1 MGRPGRAGRTKK
13 PCEGCGETEPYGRE
27 TGKLCSTCQRLL
39 DDARQSQKAAA
50 QRARRGLE
58 AFPRPWAPHALGYI
72 HHSGDARGAFQD
84 AFYELLHLLLS
95 EPASPDSWPG
105 YGAVNDRIVAV
116 GFRDRSD
123 QGTWSTHEA
132 GCGLVDPA
140 LLEAAGAVYKAARQ
154 VAQTAF
160 DDGKAEGSRLLLGL
174 ASGNVSITA
183 LNSYEAER
191 SATAAT
197 RSADAGYGF
206 EAHCRRCRG
215 YAVVEQGD
223 DGHVEVACRAC
234 GATIGA
240 RAIEGAR

>member
-1 MGRPGRAGRTKK
+1 MGRPGRTKK
-13 PCEGCGETEPYGRE
+13 PCAGCGGTQPWGRE

-39 DDARQSQKAAA
+39 DDARQAREAAA

-58 AFPRPWAPHALGYI
+58 TFPRPWAPHALGYI
-72 HHSGDARGAFQD
+72 HRAGDARGAFQD

-116 GFRDRSD
+116 GFRDHSD
-123 QGTWSTHEA
+123 QTDTWSTHEA

-154 VAQTAF
+154 IAQTAF
-160 DDGKAEGSRLLLGL
+160 DAGKAEGSRLLFGL
-174 ASGNVSITA
+174 ASGNVSIAA

-197 RSADAGYGF
+197 RGTDPGHGF
-206 EAHCRRCRG
+206 EARCRRCRG

-223 DGHVEVACRAC
+223 DGHVVIACRAC

-240 RAIEGAR
+240 QALVEDER